1 MKAKCILAFALAP
14 VMAGLTSGASIA
26 QTHNNGLGQE
36 FTFSAP
42 LGVPGEPVGY
52 SFYMAFAAAKAW
64 PFSGMIGSK
73 SCGKGPGAPHHVYKQ
88 TAISC
93 AVWVY
98 TKELAGY
105 VRLTQGDT
113 CHCPTFSDP
122 TWK

>member
-1 MKAKCILAFALAP
+1 MKVNSILAIALAS
-14 VMAGLTSGASIA
+14 VVIGLTSGASIA
-26 QTHNNGLGQE
+26 RMHNNGLGQE
-36 FTFSAP
+36 FAFSTP

-64 PFSGMIGSK
+64 PFSGTISSAG
-73 SCGKGPGAPHHVYKQ
+73 CGPGPGAPHHVRKQ
-88 TAISC
+88 TANSC

-105 VRLTQGDT
+105 VRLTQGVT
-113 CHCPTFSDP
+113 CSCPTFSDP